1 MARWPDRGSAVR
13 YDRELE
19 LIVDRTA
26 ARFAAWYE
34 MFPRSQGTVH
44 GKSATFAECAQRLP
58 EIRAMG
64 FDVVY
69 LVPIHPIGRT
79 HRKGPNNTLN
89 VGPGDPGSPYPI
101 GAASG
106 GHTAVPYGLGSLE
119 VFPRSVPART

>member
-1 MARWPDRGSAVR
+1 MARCPDRGNAVR

-19 LIVDRTA
+19 LVVDRTK

-34 MFPRSQGTVH
+34 MFPRSQGTAP
-44 GKSATFAECAQRLP
+44 GRSATFADCARRLP
-58 EIRAMG
+58 DIRAMG

-89 VGPGDPGSPYPI
+89 RSEERRVGKECVSPCKSRWSPYN
-101 GAASG
+101 
-106 GHTAVPYGLGSLE
+106 
-119 VFPRSVPART
+119 